1 MVQTLSR
8 PALVGRRQFS
18 AMNTDVLLLAKDW
31 QQSQLLAE
39 AEQVFHAV
47 EERLSRFRPSSE
59 LTRLN
64 NSAAL
69 EAHVSLEMFD
79 LLSLCLA
86 FHEASHGV
94 FDPAILPGLE
104 AAGYDRSF
112 ELVPRSGGQDRRP
125 PTPRSASVGDLELDR
140 RRLKVRRP
148 PGLRL
153 DLGGIA
159 KGFAIDR
166 AANVVAPSADFL
178 IDVGGDMAARG
189 VGSDGGPG
197 WLIAVADPFS
207 PDGHVCWLRL
217 VDAAVATSTTMRRRW
232 KRDGRWLH
240 HIIDPRTG
248 DPAATDLAQVTVV
261 ASTAAAADVYAKT
274 ALILGSEDGLRWLA
288 ERSLA
293 ALLITDRGGL
303 LRSPDWAR
311 LETPMTRR

>member
-1 MVQTLSR
+1 
-8 PALVGRRQFS
+8 
-18 AMNTDVLLLAKDW
+18 LAKDW
-31 QQSQLLAE
+31 QKSELLTE

-47 EERLSRFRPSSE
+47 EERFSRFRPSSE
-59 LTRLN
+59 LTHLN
-64 NSAAL
+64 NSAAP

-86 FHEASHGV
+86 FHETSHGV

-112 ELVPRSGGQDRRP
+112 ELVPRSGDQAGRA
-125 PTPRSASVGDLELDR
+125 PTPRSGSASDLQLDR

-166 AANVVAPSADFL
+166 AAHVLAPSADFL
-178 IDVGGDMAARG
+178 IDVGGDMVARG
-189 VGSDGGPG
+189 VGTDGGPG

-207 PDGHVCWLRL
+207 PERHVCWLRL

-232 KRDGRWLH
+232 NRGGRWLH
-240 HIIDPRTG
+240 HLIDPRTG
-248 DPAATDLAQVTVV
+248 DPAATDLAQATVV

-274 ALILGSEDGLRWLA
+274 ALILGSEGGVRWLA
-288 ERSLA
+288 ERSLP
-293 ALLITDRGGL
+293 ALLITDHGGL
-303 LRSPDWAR
+303 LRSPGWER
-311 LETPMTRR
+311 LETPMTRE